1 MTAAPPAR
9 APSRPAWADVRLI
22 LGLVLIASSIAGVWL
37 VVSASRH
44 TEPMFAAARTLVP
57 GDPITPADVRA
68 VEVGLGRIA
77 GAYLGAD
84 ELDDGLIATRTVAE
98 GELIA
103 RAATGDSSA
112 TRTTNVVLRSAVD
125 VPAAVGAGSVVE
137 VWSAPLVEPG
147 RYDVPRILLADA
159 TVVRVE
165 HDDGSLGGGGAVL
178 EVVIARSDVATALA
192 AVTDGAAISVVPA
205 AGASR

>member
-1 MTAAPPAR
+1 MTAAPSAR

-22 LGLVLIASSIAGVWL
+22 LGLALIASSIAGVWL

-57 GDPITPADVRA
+57 GDPITAADVRA
-68 VEVGLGRIA
+68 VEVGLGPVA
-77 GAYLGAD
+77 GSYLGESD
-84 ELDDGLIATRTVAE
+84 LDDGLVATRTVAE

-103 RAATGDSSA
+103 RAAVGDSA
-112 TRTTNVVLRSAVD
+112 AVRTTNVVVRSAVD
-125 VPAAVGAGSVVE
+125 VPASVGAGSIVE
-137 VWSAPLVEPG
+137 VWSAPPLEPG

-159 TVVRVE
+159 TVVSVE

-178 EVVIARSDVATALA
+178 EIVIARSDVAAALA
-192 AVTDGAAISVVPA
+192 AVADGAALSVVPA
-205 AGASR
+205 AGLAR